1 MSQFVN
7 SSTPKRGQRDRDEQD
22 AWSSVFPAY
31 NYQPFDRHSFG
42 RMDRPSTSFPYGNA
56 AFATETCAP
65 TPCTNEPFAAP
76 SNSNN
81 AILPDDILAPPP
93 RLSDEWR
100 VNDHPTPPARN
111 REEYCDTDK
120 LKSPLK
126 PQDVFR
132 NVAPGEV
139 TPYMGLRARLTQV
152 PINRWT
158 VLLMLVLA
166 RLIILFESINT
177 DLASAKDEAAAAC
190 LKTEEI
196 GSAMASMPHY
206 LSVGG
211 E

>member
-1 MSQFVN
+1 MGKFNV
-7 SSTPKRGQRDRDEQD
+7 P
-22 AWSSVFPAY
+22 
-31 NYQPFDRHSFG
+31 H
-42 RMDRPSTSFPYGNA
+42 
-56 AFATETCAP
+56 
-65 TPCTNEPFAAP
+65 
-76 SNSNN
+76 
-81 AILPDDILAPPP
+81 
-93 RLSDEWR
+93 
-100 VNDHPTPPARN
+100 
-111 REEYCDTDK
+111 
-120 LKSPLK
+120 K

-211 E
+211 K